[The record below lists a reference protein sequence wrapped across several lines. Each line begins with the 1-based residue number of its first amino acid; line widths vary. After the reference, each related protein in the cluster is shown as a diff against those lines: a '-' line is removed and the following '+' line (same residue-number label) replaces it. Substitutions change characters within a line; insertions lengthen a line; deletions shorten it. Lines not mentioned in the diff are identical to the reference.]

1 MDSKNFELG
10 GRGRGGGREEGGE
23 SCLCWASVNRIVDTT
38 IQVFLPF
45 VLSALVSRVPELKRA
60 VGLGEKGVQ
69 RGVEKV
75 AVVFWMCAV
84 PSLGIG
90 LSDGGFNLVP
100 LLLVERSCCSES
112 NSPNVVH
119 RWAQRL
125 RTCLHMTLMSFDA
138 QVSACFEGNGMPLL
152 RQ

>member
-1 MDSKNFELG
+1 MDSKDFELG
-10 GRGRGGGREEGGE
+10 GRGRGGGREEGME
-23 SCLCWASVNRIVDTT
+23 SCLCWASVNGIVDTT
-38 IQVFLPF
+38 VQVFLPF

-90 LSDGGFNLVP
+90 LTDGGFKLVP
-100 LLLVERSCCSES
+100 LLLVEEVLLLGVKFSKSCAPLGPEVKDL
-112 NSPNVVH
+112 SPH
-119 RWAQRL
+119 DL
-125 RTCLHMTLMSFDA
+125 DEF
-138 QVSACFEGNGMPLL
+138 
-152 RQ
+152 

>member
-1 MDSKNFELG
+1 MYCKDFELG
-10 GRGRGGGREEGGE
+10 GRCRGRVREEGVE
-23 SCLCWASVNRIVDTT
+23 CCLCWASVNRIVDAT

-90 LSDGGFNLVP
+90 LTDGGFKLVP
-100 LLLVERSCCSES
+100 LLLGEEV
-112 NSPNVVH
+112 
-119 RWAQRL
+119 
-125 RTCLHMTLMSFDA
+125 
-138 QVSACFEGNGMPLL
+138 LL
-152 RQ
+152 L